1 MKNSTI
7 IIIGIVGVAIAY
19 YMLRKKPA
27 QKLQGTKPK
36 PFKPTALGMEL
47 QEQAGVQFNNQQN
60 TQQSQEEDSE
70 FCGCGA

>member
-19 YMLRKKPA
+19 YMLRKPT
-27 QKLQGTKPK
+27 QKQRGNVTKPLK
-36 PFKPTALGMEL
+36 PSANM
-47 QEQAGVQFNNQQN
+47 QVQAGAEFNNQQN

>member
-19 YMLRKKPA
+19 YMLRKP
-27 QKLQGTKPK
+27 TKKQLDKVSK
-36 PFKPTALGMEL
+36 PFKPSALGL
-47 QEQAGVQFNNQQN
+47 QIEQQAGAEFNNQQN
-60 TQQSQEEDSE
+60 TQQSQEEESE

>member
-19 YMLRKKPA
+19 YMLRKPT
-27 QKLQGTKPK
+27 QKQGEGKIK
-36 PFKPTALGMEL
+36 PFTPKSGNIQA
-47 QEQAGVQFNNQQN
+47 QAGNEFNNPK
-60 TQQSQEEDSE
+60 TQQTQESEEDSE

>member
-19 YMLRKKPA
+19 YMLRKPT
-27 QKLQGTKPK
+27 QKQRGNVTK
-36 PFKPTALGMEL
+36 PFKPSGMNM
-47 QEQAGVQFNNQQN
+47 QVQAGAEFNNQQN